1 MLVEFQSANPDLRT
15 CVRRM
20 EAEGETPTPCALMNS
35 DDATTTVLA
44 TQETCHTLIM
54 AKLTEAL

>member
-1 MLVEFQSANPDLRT
+1 
-15 CVRRM
+15 M